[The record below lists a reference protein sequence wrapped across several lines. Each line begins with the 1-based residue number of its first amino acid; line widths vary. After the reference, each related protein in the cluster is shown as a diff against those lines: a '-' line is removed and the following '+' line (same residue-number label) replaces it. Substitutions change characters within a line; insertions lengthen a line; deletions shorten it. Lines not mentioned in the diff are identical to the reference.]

1 MRIGVFGLGT
11 IGSIWARHWRA
22 DGHEVRVWN
31 RTPKPE
37 FPGFSNDPET
47 VARDADLVA
56 IVVSDAKAVEKVLTS
71 IQKKLNK
78 RTVVAQHSTIGFD
91 ETRRFAKWVEQKKA
105 QFLDM
110 PFSGSRGESERR
122 QTLFFVG
129 EKGNV
134 LERVEPVYHR
144 ISQGIFRVGDIGQGT
159 ALKLALNLFAANLY
173 QGLAEGYALAE
184 KAGVPGEI
192 FFSAL
197 AQHSC
202 RSALTDAKREK
213 ILEKEYTSNFSLQN
227 MHKDLHLIIKFA
239 KKFAQPIPQTQ
250 TLIKSYEKAKKM
262 GLSESDFSSVIETLR
277 SKK

>member
-1 MRIGVFGLGT
+1 MRIGVFGLGI

-37 FPGFSNDPET
+37 FPGFSSDPEA
-47 VARDADLVA
+47 VARDADLIA
-56 IVVSDAKAVEKVLTS
+56 IVVSDGKAVEKVLTA
-71 IQKKLNK
+71 IQKKINK

-91 ETRRFAKWVEQKKA
+91 ETRRFAKWVERKEA

-129 EKGNV
+129 EKGKA
-134 LERVEPVYHR
+134 LEKVEPIYHR
-144 ISQGIFRVGDIGQGT
+144 ISQGIFRVGEIGQGT

-173 QGLAEGYALAE
+173 QGLAEGFALAE

-202 RSALTDAKREK
+202 RSALTDAKKDK
-213 ILEKEYTSNFSLQN
+213 ILEREYSPNFSVQH
-227 MHKDLHLIIKFA
+227 MYKDLKLIIQLAEKIS
-239 KKFAQPIPQTQ
+239 QPIPQTK
-250 TLIKSYEKAKKM
+250 TLLKSYEKVSKM
-262 GLSESDFSSVIETLR
+262 ELASSDFSAVIELLR
-277 SKK
+277 KSL